1 MDVVGRSVSLND
13 GPLVLLLL
21 LLLLPQASICHR
33 LLSALV
39 ALLACTQHHDLYGC
53 LQELCDSILGWNL
66 CR

>member
-13 GPLVLLLL
+13 GRLVLLLL

-39 ALLACTQHHDLYGC
+39 ALLTCT
-53 LQELCDSILGWNL
+53 
-66 CR
+66 